1 LAKSTTTWLATATAW
16 WLCAGAAAATD
27 PEKAFIADL
36 VSRHGF
42 DPAWV
47 ERTLDGAR
55 HDERIIAAI
64 TRPAEAMPWHRYRS
78 IFLTDDRIDG
88 GVEYWRRHAATLL
101 AAEDAFGVPPHVIT
115 AIIGVETLYGTH
127 TGKYRV
133 ADALKTL
140 GFGYPPRAEFFRKE
154 LEQFLLMARE
164 EGMDPLDPLGSYAGA
179 MGQPQF
185 IASSFRAYA
194 VDFDDDGHRD
204 LWGSDADVI
213 GSVANYFA
221 RHGWTK
227 GAPVAVRLSGDAAR
241 LGALASGGSKPDRVL
256 ADIVEAGVA
265 LPESVDPGQT
275 AVVIGLQQED
285 GPEFWAGFDNFY
297 VITRYNHSNLYA
309 MAVFQLAEA
318 IRQRHAGGDQALQ

>member
-1 LAKSTTTWLATATAW
+1 LAKSTTTWLAAATAW
-16 WLCAGAAAATD
+16 WLWAGAAAATD
-27 PEKAFIADL
+27 PEQAFIADV

-55 HDERIIAAI
+55 HDARIIAAI
-64 TRPAEAMPWHRYRS
+64 TRPAEAMPWHRYRR
-78 IFLTDDRIDG
+78 IFLTDDRIEG
-88 GVEYWRRHAATLL
+88 GVDYWRKHAATLR
-101 AAEDAFGVPPHVIT
+101 AAQEAFGVPPHVIT
-115 AIIGVETLYGTH
+115 AIIGVETRYGAH

-140 GFGYPPRAEFFRKE
+140 GFGYPPRADFFRKE

-194 VDFDDDGHRD
+194 VDFDNDGRRD
-204 LWGSDADVI
+204 LWDSDADVV
-213 GSVANYFA
+213 GSVANYLA
-221 RHGWTK
+221 RHGWTQ
-227 GAPVAVRLSGDAAR
+227 GAPVAIPVSGDAAN
-241 LGALASGGSKPDRVL
+241 LAALASGGSKPDRTL
-256 ADIVEAGVA
+256 AEIVEAGVA
-265 LPESVDPGQT
+265 LPDSVDPGRP
-275 AVVIGLQQED
+275 AVVIELQQED

-318 IRQRHAGGDQALQ
+318 IRERHAAGDQTPQ